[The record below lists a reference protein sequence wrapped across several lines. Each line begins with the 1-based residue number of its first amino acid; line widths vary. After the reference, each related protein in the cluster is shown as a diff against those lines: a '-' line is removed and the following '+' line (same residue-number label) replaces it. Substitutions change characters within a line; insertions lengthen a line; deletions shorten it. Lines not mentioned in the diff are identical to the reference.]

1 MFSENTHTQKK
12 IIEMID
18 VLINLGQIPHDVHVY

>member
-1 MFSENTHTQKK
+1 MFSKNTHTHTK
-12 IIEMID
+12 IIEVID